1 MTFYQK
7 IKHSGT
13 LRWFFLG
20 IGILAVAAL
29 TGLNVYS
36 LYALRESTIEAAKEN
51 RKIQLE
57 EYTSKIHYT
66 FREPFRG
73 LRDLDMKDL
82 EDSWNKDE
90 NFPDYFHKVLSRAV
104 NDSLFSSIFFS
115 HDEYN
120 GCHKPEHPVFKFDNQ
135 TFTFKKADYIPK
147 EVCDGFGISK
157 SRMNTISLDEYR
169 WNAKA
174 AFDAHRSMT
183 LALINLEEKKVVGH
197 ITFLIDRDYLLNRIL
212 EPELLATFGKTE
224 ETGMVVWLRDWMQDE
239 ILISSNTDFQF
250 NRDKIDMRQ
259 RFPDLLDNWVLHASF
274 LESPVVA
281 ATQASLNRNLIV
293 LGFAVL
299 VLFGALVFMFIN
311 AQREREFALRQAGFL
326 ANVTHELKTPLA
338 VMQAA
343 GENISDGRVTD
354 GERLKSYGNHIYDE
368 AIRLRKMIDK
378 LLDVAKV
385 DSGQTM
391 VNQKPVHLDIFLSE
405 YYKNHRQYVTNRG
418 FAFKIDEISATPMV
432 MIDTTHL
439 ETILNNLIENS
450 MKYSPDKKAIRMCV
464 SATRTSVTVS
474 IQDQGIGIPK
484 KVQKHIFNK
493 FFRVESADTANTK
506 GHGLGLAIV
515 KNLVELNGGKIAV
528 SSEPGKGSEFSVT
541 FPVLLKYQELAGLKK
556 KPAQPTKELANYL
569 EEETYAG

>member
-1 MTFYQK
+1 MEIYKK
-7 IKHSGT
+7 IKQSNT

-29 TGLNVYS
+29 TGMNVYS

-57 EYTSKIHYT
+57 EYTSKIVYR

-73 LRDLDMKDL
+73 IRDLEMKDL
-82 EDSWNKDE
+82 EESWNKSD
-90 NFPDYFHKVLSRAV
+90 NFPGHFRKVLLQAV
-104 NDSLFSSIFFS
+104 NDSLFSEIYFS
-115 HDEYN
+115 HEEHN
-120 GCHKPEHPVFKFDNQ
+120 GCHKPEHPVYILDKISGFFHE
-135 TFTFKKADYIPK
+135 ADEIPK

-169 WNAKA
+169 WNNKV

-183 LALINLEEKKVVGH
+183 LALINLDHKKIIGH
-197 ITFLIDRDYLLNRIL
+197 LTFIINRDYLLHEIL
-212 EPELLATFGKTE
+212 EPELLIKFGKPE
-224 ETGMVVWLRDWMQDE
+224 ESGMVVWLRDWMQDE
-239 ILISSNTDFQF
+239 ILISSSSDYPFS
-250 NRDKIDMRQ
+250 RDKIDLRQ

-293 LGFAVL
+293 LGFAVF

-311 AQREREFALRQAGFL
+311 AQREREFAIRQAGFL

-354 GERLKSYGNHIYDE
+354 GQRLKDYGNHIYDE

-391 VNQKPVHLDIFLSE
+391 VNQAPVNLDNFLID
-405 YYKNHRQYVTNRG
+405 YYKNHKDYICNRG
-418 FAFKIDEISATPMV
+418 FTFELDEFPITPLV
-432 MIDTTHL
+432 MADTNHL
-439 ETILNNLIENS
+439 DTILNNLIENS
-450 MKYSPDKKAIRMCV
+450 IKYSQQEKNIKI
-464 SATRTSVTVS
+464 TLSVEKSTVS
-474 IQDQGIGIPK
+474 FTITDHGIGIPK
-484 KVQKHIFNK
+484 KAQKNIFDK
-493 FFRVESADTANTK
+493 FYRVENADTAKTK
-506 GHGLGLAIV
+506 GHGLGLSIV
-515 KNLVELNGGKIAV
+515 KNLVELNGGKISV
-528 SSEPGKGSEFSVT
+528 SSEPGKGSEFKVT
-541 FPVLLKYQELAGLKK
+541 FPALLTQTSHRKK
-556 KPAQPTKELANYL
+556 EVFRPADKRPQRL
-569 EEETYAG
+569 EEETYVG